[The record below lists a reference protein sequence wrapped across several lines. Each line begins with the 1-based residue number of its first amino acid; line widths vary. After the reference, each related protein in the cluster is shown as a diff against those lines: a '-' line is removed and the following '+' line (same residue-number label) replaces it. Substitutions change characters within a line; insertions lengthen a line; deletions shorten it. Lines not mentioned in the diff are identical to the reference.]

1 MAGTSLWD
9 QFQTMRDQNQAAVT
23 AADRPNIA
31 TGIRP
36 SQQEIYSS
44 APMANLK
51 AAGQGIADA
60 AQGFIDNRREAI
72 GKRPSLVAPKS
83 VATPPATPARTDYPA
98 GSLADTG
105 TTLQPK
111 PRDSVPE
118 QAETPAPA
126 APAGTLLQSKPR
138 DPTAEQAKNL
148 SFMGQKIGQGYT
160 PIAPED
166 TTLVRT
172 QNGVT
177 DYQTPKGSITM
188 PENGVLGVPSRQGGG
203 TLSVLSGRT
212 PEEQALIDAR
222 VDSLNRQTEAL
233 RQYNIDTGRSYAPG
247 SSLAVPTAEPVD
259 LFARPGDRFGDSQM
273 RQAQFEGL
281 LKEAASGRNVGGGR
295 RGRARDAEQRKA
307 MIDAAQ
313 GLLAPG
319 LGAAEM
325 QGRQQASR
333 DSLLGQLAQVGATQS
348 ATQQRR
354 QASREQLALD
364 QHKAN
369 QEQQIKGGEL
379 TLNALKTYQG
389 MGEAQQQQAK
399 ADLYQAYA
407 DAVNQGDQ
415 AMISK
420 LQPLMDYLYPQKQ
433 QNDALA
439 TLLQQIQK

>member
-1 MAGTSLWD
+1 MAGGVGMGMMLYPSELGDGTLNTPEAQKLLAGNEFLRANKPIQD
-9 QFQTMRDQNQAAVT
+9 KIDALNT
-23 AADRPNIA
+23 AAPPITASPA
-31 TGIRP
+31 TP
-36 SQQEIYSS
+36 
-44 APMANLK
+44 
-51 AAGQGIADA
+51 
-60 AQGFIDNRREAI
+60 
-72 GKRPSLVAPKS
+72 S
-83 VATPPATPARTDYPA
+83 VAAPTPSVAASTPPATPGNEW
-98 GSLADTG
+98 GSLADKWGIHPTSQ
-105 TTLQPK
+105 QP
-111 PRDSVPE
+111 P
-118 QAETPAPA
+118 PAT
-126 APAGTLLQSKPR
+126 PAGTLLQPKPR

-160 PIAPED
+160 PIAPEE

-188 PENGVLGVPSRQGGG
+188 PENAENGVLGVPSRQGGG

-281 LKEAASGRNVGGGR
+281 LKEAASVRNVGGGR

-325 QGRQQASR
+325 QGKQQASR
-333 DSLLGQLAQVGATQS
+333 DSLLGQLAQAGATQS
-348 ATQQRR
+348 ATQQKS
-354 QASREQLALD
+354 QTAREQLALD

-439 TLLQQIQK
+439 ALLQQIKK